1 MDVLGTGANL
11 VGIGTFVANVFAR
24 LRAAVAPDSVDVEVR
39 EALDE
44 SLGDA
49 VRATTLDAAAQ
60 GRTFD
65 HLRLVLMNVGPT
77 DLAELLG
84 GRVTPELLQ
93 AIGAIGPNLQSL
105 IEDFGRRFR
114 QRLLDRAA
122 EPGNPLFQ
130 MAVLTRLSALG
141 DQVQSVY
148 DNMAPPSSVPVDLPT
163 ATLPRPVGDL
173 LLELGHSDRGLA
185 SRLAN
190 WIADPTTREAN
201 LRHVVAERSSSF
213 IGYDRLGW
221 MVVAELAYSIGATDV
236 ARSAFKELAG
246 IDERPNW
253 RAFWQARAAYM
264 ADDPLEALGQLRSSE
279 LGVGAQALVECLLA
293 TARSSPESAH
303 PQRPAEQDL
312 DTIIRLA
319 DDAATLC
326 DDAARVVLNLKAQA
340 LRIRGRIDE
349 AVDLWGQMASDGR
362 TGIELALADALV
374 IRANAEH
381 AADRLGDARRA
392 LDIAVRGIAARRRW
406 SGDSTE
412 AVLVACK
419 AAATMNDWETVR
431 RLGSADR
438 GDATDREASHPS
450 VVDLVG
456 MADVFLR
463 DGSAGPTGSASAST
477 QAWLRAITAQRG
489 PDPEE
494 EVVSAFREAAET
506 ADGALELER
515 ALRGLAVR
523 GVHPLPRLADFAV
536 DEPGRAAALDALAR
550 YRHNGE
556 PAALAD
562 LRRLAAEVR
571 IAAAFLV
578 QIEFE
583 NGRPTTAAN
592 LALDAAQRF
601 DEPTLYVMAAHG
613 LLPTDSSAADTIA
626 ATALDALPS
635 DAPIR
640 RDLRMIRVEVAYSSG
655 DSEAIREAAVRALAD
670 GVDDRRLH
678 WLIVRSNLALS
689 RYEEAWTYIERHGLK
704 PETEQEAV
712 AFLTAH
718 ALAAPATST
727 AALDVLDRFQDSHDV
742 MAHGLLLRF
751 QTHRD
756 SELDPE
762 EPTSAQSA
770 ALSADDAAAVIDIGR
785 RYGAHM
791 EQFTRTFPDSNVIW
805 SIPFDPEDPASVIEA
820 LEAQMPNLPDD
831 AAAALETLYRH
842 ADAGDAPVGAV
853 AAVAKRD
860 HLALLV
866 SGPNR
871 SVPTIPDDR
880 RLAVELHAAQGL
892 LNHDVIVDASTI
904 AALSLT
910 PDSWPLVT
918 AGLARLS
925 IVSSQRQDIE
935 FHAVQPPP
943 VGHTVRTADGVRFV
957 EQSEDDTAGIRR
969 RFQWMRMRAAEL
981 PQELPNLV
989 PPVTQL
995 GELESEGTWA
1005 HAMQV
1010 AHASGRPLLC
1020 DDVGLADLARAHGVS
1035 ACGTLALLV
1044 AAAKEGLI
1052 DEADYHR
1059 HLGRCFDRLV
1069 VDLPVSPSA
1078 AIELARAR
1086 GMPVNP
1092 LLSVISRPAYWRRP
1106 GAAEAYEVVVEALLS
1121 QDRELLWV
1129 LTAATVSG
1137 ASRAL
1142 PTHAASGFTIAVL
1155 MQLVFMARI
1164 PPAEFRTIVDAMRA
1178 SWRLSG
1184 DPLSLLI
1191 SSISATL
1198 ADAGRDGGTISGFI
1212 VALGSELDDDGQ
1224 AVVARAVLLG
1234 DS

>member
-11 VGIGTFVANVFAR
+11 VGIGTFVVNVFAR
-24 LRAAVAPDSVDVEVR
+24 LRAAVAPVDSVDVEVR
-39 EALDE
+39 KALDD

-65 HLRLVLMNVGPT
+65 HLRVVLMSVGPT

-114 QRLLDRAA
+114 QQLLDRAA

-148 DNMAPPSSVPVDLPT
+148 ENMAPPSSVPVELPT
-163 ATLPRPVGDL
+163 ATVPRPVGDL
-173 LLELGHSDRGLA
+173 LLELGDSDRGLA
-185 SRLAN
+185 SRLAS
-190 WIADPTTREAN
+190 WIADPATREAN
-201 LRHVVAERSSSF
+201 LRHIVAERSSSF

-236 ARSAFKELAG
+236 ARSALEELAR

-293 TARSSPESAH
+293 TARSSTEGAH
-303 PQRPAEQDL
+303 PQRPTEQDL

-319 DDAATLC
+319 GDAATLC
-326 DDAARVVLNLKAQA
+326 DDAARLVLNLKAQA

-349 AVDLWGQMASDGR
+349 AVDLWGQIASDGR
-362 TGIELALADALV
+362 TGIELALAETLV
-374 IRANAEH
+374 IRANGEH

-406 SGDSTE
+406 SGDSAE
-412 AVLVACK
+412 ATLVACQ

-456 MADVFLR
+456 MADAFLR
-463 DGSAGPTGSASAST
+463 DGSAGPTGSSAST
-477 QAWLRAITAQRG
+477 RAWLRAITAQRG
-489 PDPEE
+489 PDYEE
-494 EVVSAFREAAET
+494 EVVSAFHEAAET

-515 ALRGLAVR
+515 ALRGLAVH

-556 PAALAD
+556 PAALAQ

-571 IAAAFLV
+571 IATAFLV

-583 NGRPTTAAN
+583 NGHPTIAAN
-592 LALDAAQRF
+592 LALDAARRF

-613 LLPTDSSAADTIA
+613 LLATDSSAADEIA
-626 ATALDALPS
+626 AAALDALPS
-635 DAPIR
+635 NAPIR
-640 RDLRMIRVEVAYSSG
+640 RDLRMIRVEIAYSSG
-655 DSEAIREAAVRALAD
+655 DPEAIREAAMRALAD

-689 RYEEAWTYIERHGLK
+689 HYEEAWTYIERHGLE
-704 PETEQEAV
+704 PETDQEAV

-727 AALDVLDRFQDSHDV
+727 AALDVLDRFQDRHDV

-762 EPTSAQSA
+762 EPTRAQSD
-770 ALSADDAAAVIDIGR
+770 ALSADDADIGR

-791 EQFTRTFPDSNVIW
+791 ERFTRTFPDSSVIW
-805 SIPFDPEDPASVIEA
+805 SVTFDAEDPASVIEA
-820 LEAQMPNLPDD
+820 LEAQMPRLPDD

-853 AAVAKRD
+853 AAVAQRD

-866 SGPNR
+866 SGANR
-871 SVPTIPDDR
+871 SVPTIADDR

-892 LNHDVIVDASTI
+892 LNHGVIVDASTL

-910 PDSWPLVT
+910 PDSWPLVK
-918 AGLARLS
+918 ASLARLS

-935 FHAVQPPP
+935 FHAVQASP
-943 VGHTVRTADGVRFV
+943 VAHTVRTADGIRFV

-969 RFQWMRMRAAEL
+969 RFEWMRMRAAEL

-1005 HAMQV
+1005 HAMQA

-1044 AAAKEGLI
+1044 VATNEGLI

-1078 AIELARAR
+1078 VIELARVR
-1086 GMPVNP
+1086 GMPVDP
-1092 LLSVISRPAYWRRP
+1092 LLSVISRPAYWRGP
-1106 GAAEAYEVVVEALLS
+1106 GAVEAYGVVVEALLS

-1155 MQLVFMARI
+1155 TQLVFMART
-1164 PPAEFRTIVDAMRA
+1164 PPAEFRTIVGAMRA
-1178 SWRLSG
+1178 SWGLSG

-1198 ADAGRDGGTISGFI
+1198 ADAGRDGGTISSFI
-1212 VALGSELDDDGQ
+1212 VALGSELDDDDK

-1234 DS
+1234 D